1 MFLNLESPISSKK
14 LWILLVGNGIL
25 SSRSGCCSLFLDW
38 SVVSRPF
45 WRTKNI
51 YFSST
56 VFNFYC
62 VCVVRTCSHYIL
74 SSFPSNFIWPS
85 QGTMHLVVSTHIL
98 MVLLSSVW
106 VVWNLLFRCYLRMES
121 WELYSLIFLLV
132 NNCLCSVTLTVRF
145 AKYVIL
151 GLHFLSLTL
160 SNMFLCFI
168 LEKKYWKLLKTDVIF
183 FCFPCK
189 QLALFASMHKD
200 FSL

>member
-74 SSFPSNFIWPS
+74 SSFPSNFIWPFFS
-85 QGTMHLVVSTHIL
+85 RNYTFSSIHPYIDGSIVVSLGCVKLVIQ
-98 MVLLSSVW
+98 MLSQDGIMRRTV
-106 VVWNLLFRCYLRMES
+106 FPD
-121 WELYSLIFLLV
+121 FL
-132 NNCLCSVTLTVRF
+132 
-145 AKYVIL
+145 A
-151 GLHFLSLTL
+151 G
-160 SNMFLCFI
+160 
-168 LEKKYWKLLKTDVIF
+168 
-183 FCFPCK
+183 
-189 QLALFASMHKD
+189 
-200 FSL
+200 